1 MALNKLQSF
10 LLSVPFF
17 RFTPIG
23 KKWIEK
29 EEEVLKQRLQ
39 NLKGSHF
46 TFKSLNANSF
56 WSSGV
61 VSRRLGGTIS
71 YFLVNRVGRLERF
84 SYYTGLPI
92 PLPTDPT
99 ACCYYFNNRSDNF
112 NEERFKV
119 LMGLCKKFD
128 EQRVVFSVR
137 GADSINA
144 LLEDKDNLIEATLSY
159 TDPETREQITICL

>member
-17 RFTPIG
+17 GSTPIG
-23 KKWIEK
+23 KKWIER
-29 EEEVLKQRLQ
+29 EEEILKQRLQ
-39 NLKGSHF
+39 KLKGSHF

-56 WSSGV
+56 RISGV

-71 YFLVNRVGRLERF
+71 YFLVKRDGRPERF
-84 SYYTGLPI
+84 TYYTGLPI

-99 ACCYYFNNRSDNF
+99 ACCYHFNDRSDNL

-119 LMGLCKKFD
+119 LMGLCMEFD

-137 GADSINA
+137 GADSINT

-159 TDPETREQITICL
+159 TDPETREQITIYL

>member
-1 MALNKLQSF
+1 MALNKVQSF

-17 RFTPIG
+17 GSTPIG
-23 KKWIEK
+23 KKWIER
-29 EEEVLKQRLQ
+29 EEEILKQRLQ
-39 NLKGSHF
+39 KLKGSHF

-56 WSSGV
+56 RSSGV

-71 YFLVNRVGRLERF
+71 YFLVKRDGRLERF
-84 SYYTGLPI
+84 TYYTGLPI

-99 ACCYYFNNRSDNF
+99 ACCYHFNDRSDNL

-119 LMGLCKKFD
+119 LMGLCMEFD

-137 GADSINA
+137 GADSINT

-159 TDPETREQITICL
+159 TDPETREQITIYL

>member
-17 RFTPIG
+17 EFTPIG
-23 KKWIEK
+23 KKWIKK
-29 EEEVLKQRLQ
+29 EEEILKQFLQ
-39 NLKGSHF
+39 KLKGSHF
-46 TFKSLNANSF
+46 TFTSITANSF
-56 WSSGV
+56 WRSGV

-71 YFLVNRVGRLERF
+71 YFLVNRDGKPERF

-99 ACCYYFNNRSDNF
+99 ACCYHFNDRSDNF

-119 LMGLCKKFD
+119 LLGLCKKFD
-128 EQRVVFSVR
+128 EERVVFSVR
-137 GADSINA
+137 GADSINT

-159 TDPETREQITICL
+159 TDPETKEQFTIYL

>member
-1 MALNKLQSF
+1 MCH
-10 LLSVPFF
+10 FF
-17 RFTPIG
+17 GFTPIG

-39 NLKGSHF
+39 KLKGSHF

-56 WSSGV
+56 WKLGV
-61 VSRRLGGTIS
+61 QSRRLGGFVS
-71 YFLVNRVGRLERF
+71 YFLVNRDGRPERF

-99 ACCYYFNNRSDNF
+99 ACCYHFNDRSDNF

-137 GADSINA
+137 GADSINT

-159 TDPETREQITICL
+159 TDPETKEQITIYL

>member
-17 RFTPIG
+17 GFTPIG

-29 EEEVLKQRLQ
+29 EEEILKQRLQ
-39 NLKGSHF
+39 KLKGSHF

-71 YFLVNRVGRLERF
+71 YFLVNRNGRPERF

-92 PLPTDPT
+92 PLPNDPT
-99 ACCYYFNNRSDNF
+99 ACCYYFNDRSDNF

-119 LMGLCKKFD
+119 LLGLCK
-128 EQRVVFSVR
+128 VFSVR
-137 GADSINA
+137 GVDSINT
-144 LLEDKDNLIEATLSY
+144 LLEDKDNLIEATLGY
-159 TDPETREQITICL
+159 TDPETREQITIYL

>member
-17 RFTPIG
+17 KFTPIG
-23 KKWIEK
+23 KKWIDK

-39 NLKGSHF
+39 KLKGSYF
-46 TFKSLNANSF
+46 TFKSLNTNSF
-56 WSSGV
+56 WKLGV
-61 VSRRLGGTIS
+61 QSRRLGGFVS
-71 YFLVNRVGRLERF
+71 YFLVNRDGRPERF

-99 ACCYYFNNRSDNF
+99 ACCHYFNERSNNF

-119 LMGLCKKFD
+119 LMGLCKEFD
-128 EQRVVFSVR
+128 EQKVVFSVR
-137 GADSINA
+137 GADSINT
-144 LLEDKDNLIEATLSY
+144 LLEDMDNLIEATLSY
-159 TDPETREQITICL
+159 TDPETREQITIYL

>member
-17 RFTPIG
+17 GSTPIG
-23 KKWIEK
+23 KKWIER
-29 EEEVLKQRLQ
+29 EEEILKQRLQ
-39 NLKGSHF
+39 KLKGSHF

-56 WSSGV
+56 RSSGV

-71 YFLVNRVGRLERF
+71 YFLVKRDGRPERF
-84 SYYTGLPI
+84 TYYTGLPI

-99 ACCYYFNNRSDNF
+99 ACCYHFNDRSDNL

-119 LMGLCKKFD
+119 LMGLCMEFD

-137 GADSINA
+137 GADSINT

-159 TDPETREQITICL
+159 TDPETREQITIYL

>member
-39 NLKGSHF
+39 KLKGSHF

-56 WSSGV
+56 WKLGV
-61 VSRRLGGTIS
+61 QSRRLGGFVS
-71 YFLVNRVGRLERF
+71 YFLVNRVGRSERF

-99 ACCYYFNNRSDNF
+99 ACCYHFNERSNNF

-137 GADSINA
+137 GADSINT
-144 LLEDKDNLIEATLSY
+144 LLEDKDNLIEATLNY
-159 TDPETREQITICL
+159 TDPETKEQITIYL

>member
-39 NLKGSHF
+39 KLKGSHF

-61 VSRRLGGTIS
+61 QSRRLGGFVS
-71 YFLVNRVGRLERF
+71 YFLVNRDGRPERF
-84 SYYTGLPI
+84 SYYTDLPI

-99 ACCYYFNNRSDNF
+99 ACCYHFNNRSDNF

-137 GADSINA
+137 GADSINT

-159 TDPETREQITICL
+159 TDPETREQITIYL

>member
-17 RFTPIG
+17 GSTPIG
-23 KKWIEK
+23 KKWIER
-29 EEEVLKQRLQ
+29 EEEILKQRLQ
-39 NLKGSHF
+39 KLKGSHF

-56 WSSGV
+56 RSSGV

-71 YFLVNRVGRLERF
+71 YFLVKRDGRPERF
-84 SYYTGLPI
+84 TYYTGLPI

-99 ACCYYFNNRSDNF
+99 ACCYHFNDRSDNL

-119 LMGLCKKFD
+119 LMRLCMEFD

-137 GADSINA
+137 GADSINT

-159 TDPETREQITICL
+159 TDPETREQITIYL